1 VERPFSAT
9 CAGHGTDHGV
19 VETESFDVAV
29 QYGTYLGP
37 LREAFKLPCEYPTL
51 CHFRWGRYAECLGQG
66 NSLTVQYLTEHLVTT
81 ALHTTCELGRANAIG
96 FNTEHRR
103 PCLCRLLSTLLSP
116 SITESLVIWDDYM
129 PKQSSW
135 RQCHVKRYR
144 ASSLTKFQSATKMF
158 QYSSRCSNS
167 YTFQVRYKY

>member
-1 VERPFSAT
+1 VELPFSAT

-37 LREAFKLPCEYPTL
+37 LGEAFKLPCEYPTL

-81 ALHTTCELGRANAIG
+81 ALHTTCELGREKCDRVQYGAPTPVPLPLALY
-96 FNTEHRR
+96 FA
-103 PCLCRLLSTLLSP
+103 LTL
-116 SITESLVIWDDYM
+116 Y
-129 PKQSSW
+129 
-135 RQCHVKRYR
+135 Y
-144 ASSLTKFQSATKMF
+144 
-158 QYSSRCSNS
+158 
-167 YTFQVRYKY
+167 